1 MEVKPLLEE
10 KEEKIVFA
18 SDNKLT
24 VNKKGKQAKNGHLKS
39 IWNKSVILTVIL
51 TVVVFYFFGKTTYG
65 FYLGF
70 RYFDLRYATSEP
82 VAVLN
87 NNNKEET
94 NNDVLEEVPL
104 SSAILK
110 NTYNK
115 INLSNCGNLL
125 NKIYSSGVSVS
136 DLTPEEKLELALNYL
151 ENKNNVSSDELN
163 KAFLALFNDAS
174 LINNYQV
181 IGEINYGNYLVSYD
195 GTNKMFTISVL
206 NNNVCENDFLVKEI
220 NRATIEN
227 DYLYIYENFGYF
239 KNVGENNYEVYDSP
253 NLESLIMNYTDD
265 GTRNFTNKKDL
276 TTYMWTYKKGSD
288 NNYYFVSVTRL

>member
-1 MEVKPLLEE
+1 M
-10 KEEKIVFA
+10 
-18 SDNKLT
+18 
-24 VNKKGKQAKNGHLKS
+24 
-39 IWNKSVILTVIL
+39 
-51 TVVVFYFFGKTTYG
+51 
-65 FYLGF
+65 
-70 RYFDLRYATSEP
+70 
-82 VAVLN
+82 
-87 NNNKEET
+87 
-94 NNDVLEEVPL
+94 
-104 SSAILK
+104 
-110 NTYNK
+110 
-115 INLSNCGNLL
+115 SNCGNLL
-125 NKIYSSGVSVS
+125 NKIYSSGVSIS

-239 KNVGENNYEVYDSP
+239 KNVRENNYEVYDSP